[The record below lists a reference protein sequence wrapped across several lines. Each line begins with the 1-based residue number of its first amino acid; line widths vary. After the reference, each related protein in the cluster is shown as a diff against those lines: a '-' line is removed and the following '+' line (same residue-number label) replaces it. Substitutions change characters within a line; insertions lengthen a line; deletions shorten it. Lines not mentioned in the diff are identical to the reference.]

1 MKKATNN
8 SKTIHQ
14 EKDNS
19 VPFDKWLLGENIF
32 CLLIYVYS
40 VISLAQSL
48 LIDDAHKLNW
58 CNLAEIVVLSL
69 LGLLQNKS
77 TCTAFNDF
85 LNVFNRYAPST
96 TIFTYAFFFIMEYIK
111 TRLCL
116 EQYEHKINLFT
127 VIILALSV
135 PALFAFVLYKYKT
148 KYKT

>member
-8 SKTIHQ
+8 SKAIHQ

-19 VPFDKWLLGENIF
+19 VPFDKWFFGENIF

-48 LIDDAHKLNW
+48 LIDDAHILNW
-58 CNLAEIVVLSL
+58 CNLAEIVILSL

-85 LNVFNRYAPST
+85 LNVFNRYAPT
-96 TIFTYAFFFIMEYIK
+96 TTVVTYILFFLVECLMPEFG
-111 TRLCL
+111 L